1 VPMALEKRKQSA
13 FRRIGTW
20 IKTVT
25 PFVLDPIKSF
35 LNFKEEDGF
44 KTKGKKTVNLVARR
58 IVYFIADYYL
68 MAVSASIVATMKYL
82 GHSFLW
88 TFAALWVFDLVVA
101 GIFIA
106 VFETTGEDLSLGV
119 DFRRAVDMVHKKS
132 RIAGYT
138 AMLVVV
144 GQALFWTGPE
154 KIVTFFR
161 KEIGT
166 IFRIILVLL
175 FLTFVQSFIWT
186 FLYGVGY
193 DLIVKWF

>member
-1 VPMALEKRKQSA
+1 
-13 FRRIGTW
+13 
-20 IKTVT
+20 
-25 PFVLDPIKSF
+25 
-35 LNFKEEDGF
+35 
-44 KTKGKKTVNLVARR
+44 
-58 IVYFIADYYL
+58 
-68 MAVSASIVATMKYL
+68 
-82 GHSFLW
+82 
-88 TFAALWVFDLVVA
+88 
-101 GIFIA
+101 
-106 VFETTGEDLSLGV
+106 
-119 DFRRAVDMVHKKS
+119 
-132 RIAGYT
+132 
-138 AMLVVV
+138 MLVVV